1 MAAGKTR
8 AQSSKCLAESV
19 RAACNAIGS
28 RLRFNINA
36 DMSEKMHLRC
46 REQGRTE
53 REEAR
58 AKEREEREAARAAER
73 EEKERKRL
81 EALAA
86 KRYPIDDLELL
97 QELSDRAVQCGVS
110 FLACPA

>member
-1 MAAGKTR
+1 
-8 AQSSKCLAESV
+8 
-19 RAACNAIGS
+19 
-28 RLRFNINA
+28 
-36 DMSEKMHLRC
+36 MSEKMHLRC

-58 AKEREEREAARAAER
+58 AKEREEREAARAAEK
-73 EEKERKRL
+73 EERERKRL

-97 QELSDRAVQCGVS
+97 QELSDRAVQCGGSSHDCMISHSSKALSAGVLHTS
-110 FLACPA
+110 NSDVKPSGDR